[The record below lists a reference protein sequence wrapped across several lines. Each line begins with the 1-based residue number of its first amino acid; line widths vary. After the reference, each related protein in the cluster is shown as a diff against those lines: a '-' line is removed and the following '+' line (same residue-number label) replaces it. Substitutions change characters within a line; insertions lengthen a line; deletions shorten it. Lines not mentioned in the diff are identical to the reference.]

1 MDDYI
6 SRKELAARL
15 RTSTTT
21 VKRWVRAGLLGDALL
36 RATKHSHPRYFY
48 PVVIQLLKQ
57 RGSSFLGASP
67 QRKQNK
73 PNPPPQAKQNKP
85 GKPPRKRT
93 KHKKRKKK

>member
-1 MDDYI
+1 MSPYYTKKQMCDHLGI
-6 SRKELAARL
+6 SERTL
-15 RTSTTT
+15 RRWDPLFEGAVLRGGHT
-21 VKRWVRAGLLGDALL
+21 VLYDL
-36 RATKHSHPRYFY
+36 

-73 PNPPPQAKQNKP
+73 PKPPPQAKQNKP